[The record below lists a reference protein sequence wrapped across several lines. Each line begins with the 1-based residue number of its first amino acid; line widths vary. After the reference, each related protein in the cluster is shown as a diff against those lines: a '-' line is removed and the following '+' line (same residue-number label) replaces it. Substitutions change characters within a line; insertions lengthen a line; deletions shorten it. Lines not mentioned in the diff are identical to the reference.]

1 MFAINGGKLST
12 DNPSPS
18 SRIGVIALV
27 AANLIAAASV
37 LRHPW
42 GYYQLLLI
50 YWCDTIL
57 IALEGAASVVV
68 TSLFGETARKSE
80 AGAGLHR
87 LFSAAALLLFFLTM
101 FGGAALFLGIFA
113 FLVPGFL
120 AGPGNEGTDIL
131 HALKAVGPGL
141 SAALTALLAS
151 HVIAFVANFLFR
163 GQYRRASVALLL
175 LWPYVRMALVL
186 VVVAAGLL
194 LARLVPAKGGSVA
207 FGAAIVGVK
216 IAVDLLGQFFDP
228 TRVAGEPATASAR

>member
-1 MFAINGGKLST
+1 MFAIDGRKLST
-12 DNPSPS
+12 DNPSPP
-18 SRIGVIALV
+18 SRIAVIALV
-27 AANLIAAASV
+27 AANLIVAASV

-50 YWCDTIL
+50 YWCETIL
-57 IALEGAASVVV
+57 IALEGAASALV
-68 TSLFGETARKSE
+68 TFLFGETARKLE
-80 AGAGLHR
+80 TGGGLHR
-87 LFSAAALLLFFLTM
+87 LFSAAALLVFFLTM
-101 FGGAALFLGIFA
+101 FGGAALFLGVFA

-151 HVIAFVANFLFR
+151 HAIAFVVNFLFR

-194 LARLVPAKGGSVA
+194 LARLVPAKGGSVV

-216 IAVDLLGQFFDP
+216 IAVDLLGQVFDP
-228 TRVAGEPATASAR
+228 TRAAGKTATASAR